1 MTIEISV
8 VLPVYNGAAY
18 LKETLDSIA
27 NQSYKNFELVV
38 VDDGSS
44 DDSLGI
50 LKSWMEDHL
59 DLKTILIAHHTNHG
73 VCHSLK
79 TAIKNSNGNFIAQIG
94 HDDVWEKD
102 HLFAMHTSLDDDAVA
117 VFSDIRYIDG
127 SSREIQCNIFKHH
140 HISELDR
147 YKLFALLI
155 RGNFL
160 CAPASMFR
168 RNCFAVEMLG
178 VNNERLQDYEL
189 WLNLLCLGEF
199 RRTKACTVNYRQ
211 HSQNLSR
218 EGTMAIQSKYELYS
232 SQQRATASANFESL
246 ISSAA
251 EKQVLAEFL
260 ADLTNSFIA
269 VSEFHSPQKLIY
281 MTVLESLS
289 EKFDGNQ
296 DIAAERARL
305 FCRLGM
311 YRKSLSVSKSIP
323 YSKQICYDG
332 APLVVPIGN
341 QRSLTLENIL
351 FSSPLLRNG
360 AEVDLVGNG
369 ITNFYFLANASELEQ
384 LRSYDIVATAIDE
397 RRLIAFGNDTQA
409 STQHVCR
416 ITSSVM
422 DVSYQTIDKILRYI
436 EDRA

>member
-27 NQSYKNFELVV
+27 IQSYKDFELVI

-44 DDSLGI
+44 DDSLHI
-50 LKSWMEDHL
+50 LKSWMEEHADI
-59 DLKTILIAHHTNHG
+59 KTKLIAHHTNHG

-94 HDDVWEKD
+94 HDDVWEKE

-117 VFSDIRYIDG
+117 VFSDISYIDG
-127 SSREIQCNIFKHH
+127 SSREIQCKIFKHH
-140 HISELDR
+140 LISELDR

-155 RGNFL
+155 QGNFL

-168 RNCFAVEMLG
+168 RDCFTEEMMG

-199 RRTKACTVNYRQ
+199 RRTEFCTVKYRQ
-211 HSQNLSR
+211 HSRNLSR
-218 EGTMAIQSKYELYS
+218 EGTMAIQSRYELYS
-232 SQQRATASANFESL
+232 SQQRATASKGFEL
-246 ISSAA
+246 FISFAI

-260 ADLTNSFIA
+260 ADLTNAFIA
-269 VSEFHSPQKLIY
+269 VSEFHPPQKLIY
-281 MTVLESLS
+281 MTVLESLF
-289 EKFDGNQ
+289 EKFSGNQ
-296 DIAAERARL
+296 DVAAERARL

-311 YRKSLSVSKSIP
+311 YRKSLSLSKLLP
-323 YSKQICYDG
+323 YSKQTSYEG

-341 QRSLTLENIL
+341 QRSLALENIL

-369 ITNFYFLANASELEQ
+369 ITNFYFLVNASELEQ
-384 LRSYDIVATAIDE
+384 LRSYDIVAAAINE
-397 RRLIAFGNDTQA
+397 RRLIAFGNDVQA
-409 STQHVCR
+409 STQYICQ
-416 ITSSVM
+416 ITSSVV